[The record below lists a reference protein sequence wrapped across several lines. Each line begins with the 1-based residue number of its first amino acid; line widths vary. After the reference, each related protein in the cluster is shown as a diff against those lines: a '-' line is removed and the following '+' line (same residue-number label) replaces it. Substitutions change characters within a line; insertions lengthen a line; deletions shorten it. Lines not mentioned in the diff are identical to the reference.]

1 MSADA
6 SWPLQKGILLHLKSC
21 KSLKQH
27 LGDHPRI
34 FDQTEKTGV
43 FPELLLGD
51 SFAKAWSSAT
61 FEGQEHDLRL
71 NLWTADGGSAAA
83 KKIAGAVIDRLH
95 DADFKVKGHALVDL
109 QFASSETRYLE
120 ESGLF
125 HCHLAFKALTVSD

>member
-21 KSLKQH
+21 KLLKQH
-27 LGDHPRI
+27 LGNPPRI
-34 FDQTEKTGV
+34 LEQTEKARV
-43 FPELLLGD
+43 YPKLVLGD

-120 ESGLF
+120 EKGLF
-125 HCHLAFKALTVSD
+125 HTHLAFKALTVSD

>member
-1 MSADA
+1 MGADA
-6 SWPLQKGILLHLKSC
+6 SLPLQQGILLHLKSC
-21 KSLKQH
+21 KSLKAH
-27 LGDHPRI
+27 LGDPPRI
-34 FDQTEKTGV
+34 SDQTEKTGV
-43 FPELLLGD
+43 YPELLLGD

-95 DADFKVKGHALVDL
+95 DADFPVKGHALVDL

-120 ESGLF
+120 ERGLF
-125 HCHLAFKALTVSD
+125 HCHLAFKVLTVSD